1 MPDNTHENNYL
12 YSQGIANLGLEG
24 LSFSKEQDHI
34 VKRYKSGQITKND
47 LIKEAIV
54 YARSYWS
61 LTNSLRISSF
71 SIRKM
76 RIKYA
81 HIWHILTIVVY
92 YNYIV
97 KEVIMQIHNEEASR
111 RRPVNLTIRE
121 DLLKEAKELN
131 LNASKAAESGII
143 VAIQKAQEDLW
154 LEQNKKAIESYNRD
168 IEERGLLLKPS
179 WLKDK

>member
-1 MPDNTHENNYL
+1 
-12 YSQGIANLGLEG
+12 
-24 LSFSKEQDHI
+24 
-34 VKRYKSGQITKND
+34 
-47 LIKEAIV
+47 
-54 YARSYWS
+54 
-61 LTNSLRISSF
+61 
-71 SIRKM
+71 
-76 RIKYA
+76 
-81 HIWHILTIVVY
+81 
-92 YNYIV
+92 
-97 KEVIMQIHNEEASR
+97 MQIHNEEASR